1 MGASEMTN
9 LVGFTEMYTTPR
21 EKEAK
26 KVKSI
31 LRKNQITFRSQEEK
45 RGYGW
50 RYCIYVPTKMAN
62 KALKVL
68 ETAIENEEL

>member
-1 MGASEMTN
+1 MGAFKMKSLN
-9 LVGFTEMYTTPR
+9 GYTEMYTTPR

-26 KVKSI
+26 KVKII
-31 LRKNQITFRSQEEK
+31 LRKNGIAYQSQEEQ
-45 RGYGW
+45 REYGW
-50 RYCIYVPTKMAN
+50 RYCIYVQKKSAN